1 MLYYLWYQEDTDI
14 FDGYSTY
21 EEYYHHVRATIV
33 ANESKFSE
41 ADVDDIDI
49 DENGQP
55 EHLLGNIAPNTEDNR
70 SHSLQEGSES
80 LTEITQD
87 DANILNQGV
96 PGSAISLRFESTAY
110 KQEISADEYRQLIRG
125 LNAKQQTIVMYHHR
139 WCKNVVLA
147 LYIY

>member
-1 MLYYLWYQEDTDI
+1 M
-14 FDGYSTY
+14 
-21 EEYYHHVRATIV
+21 
-33 ANESKFSE
+33 
-41 ADVDDIDI
+41 
-49 DENGQP
+49 
-55 EHLLGNIAPNTEDNR
+55 GNIAPNTEDNR

-96 PGSAISLRFESTAY
+96 PGSAISLRFESDAN
-110 KQEISADEYRQLIRG
+110 KQEIPADEYRQLIRG